1 MSLSHQLK
9 TNLFLYVIDLL
20 KSNDIPFW
28 LDTKSLL
35 AVMGE
40 KLGIPLSQYRNVR
53 LSVPGEHFSK
63 LLTLENKIGLVY
75 RFQLIP
81 DKSGREWTKSRY
93 CRIAVLSR
101 WKHKQKAFK
110 IFITPKYKVNNKY
123 RWVDKRSCKEIDS
136 KYYDKLDEINIGENS
151 FQIPKHVEEYLCV
164 RFGNDWKNPNLNWIA
179 SIDDHTIVNNSS
191 LNNAPFKKVIN
202 TSQSERIQL
211 KKGNY
216 YQRMKKMLL
225 KTIDILNEKK
235 LKYWLE
241 AGTLLGILRDGDL
254 IPWDYDAD
262 LGIPAESADE
272 IMKLRLDFLPN
283 YLIKRRRVKT
293 PWLPGDIRVIKVK
306 TPWEKIRQINFHVDL
321 FCVYPVKNKY
331 RWVDSNALKHVD
343 RKYYDTLS
351 TIEWEGRTINIPNHA
366 EEYLS
371 LRYGNWQIP
380 NQNYNA
386 GLHDGA
392 IAEKG
397 F

>member
-191 LNNAPFKKVIN
+191 LETVPFKKVIN
-202 TSQSERIQL
+202 ASPLEKIQL
-211 KKGNY
+211 QKGNY
-216 YQRMKKMLL
+216 HHRMKKMLL
-225 KTIDILNEKK
+225 KTIDILNEKGF
-235 LKYWLE
+235 KYWLE

-283 YLIKRRRVKT
+283 YLIKRRRVQT
-293 PWLPGDIRVIKVK
+293 PWLPGDMRVIKVK

>member
-40 KLGIPLSQYRNVR
+40 KLSIPLSQYRDVR
-53 LSVPGEHFSK
+53 LSVSGEHFSK

-136 KYYDKLDEINIGENS
+136 KYYDKLDEINIGGNS
-151 FQIPKHVEEYLCV
+151 FPIPKHAEEYLCV

-191 LNNAPFKKVIN
+191 LETVPFKKVIN
-202 TSQSERIQL
+202 ASPLEKIQL
-211 KKGNY
+211 QKGNY
-216 YQRMKKMLL
+216 HRRMKKMLL
-225 KTIDILNEKK
+225 KTIDILNEKGF
-235 LKYWLE
+235 KYWLE

-272 IMKLRLDFLPN
+272 IMKLRFEFFPN
-283 YLIKRRRVKT
+283 YLIKRRRIQT
-293 PWLPGDIRVIKVK
+293 PWLPGDMRVIKVK
-306 TPWEKIRQINFHVDL
+306 TPWEKIRQINFHIDL
-321 FCVYPVKNKY
+321 FCVYPVKDKY

-343 RKYYDTLS
+343 RKYYDSLS
-351 TIEWEGRTINIPNHA
+351 TIQWEGRTINIPNYV

-371 LRYGNWQIP
+371 LRYGNWQVP
-380 NQNYNA
+380 ERNYNA
-386 GLHDGA
+386 GLHDGS